1 MDAGWHHDFNP
12 QVFLSSVDLE
22 RFLRRNEAYAESR
35 VDQLVKPCFLCGG
48 SGAPGLLL
56 NEGSCLCGQCFEQ
69 ISHVQ
74 YPEKYEA
81 PRRQHIAEREAH
93 ALARRALIRGS
104 VARRMAIVAGS
115 AGICSL
121 GLLLI
126 SFAYVAVPGAL
137 ALVVARLRTAHERR
151 VREWDSSFP
160 PPVEPT
166 LRHFHDP
173 AAELTERDAAILH
186 VFDHWPG
193 NPPYWAYLRE
203 VVLKRDGRRCQ
214 VSGCPSRLQLHI
226 HHIVPRADGGAHAP
240 SNLVT
245 LCDFHH
251 ALEPEKG
258 HERVWGDI
266 KNRFFTLVCEHE
278 RSNRASQ
285 GTHLV
290 RAHLRRLR
298 LATLQE
304 LHEIAAFYGFLCPM
318 CGSSDIE
325 IAVNSGR
332 NLIEASCTSCAKS
345 IEGPQQLAEESGPRL
360 AEALKVGRN
369 EGRWKARWDA
379 LSDRK
384 ASKWGEWKAAR
395 IAPRPGPVAS
405 KTAAAGDRPA
415 CPLCG
420 SRMYLVR
427 PRLQDQWKAF
437 WGCTQYRTSGCRGKR
452 QYSGK

>member
-1 MDAGWHHDFNP
+1 MDVGWHHAFNP
-12 QVFLSSVDLE
+12 QAFLRDVDVE
-22 RFLRRNEAYAESR
+22 RFLERNETYAESR
-35 VDQLVKPCFLCGG
+35 VTQLGKPCFLCGG
-48 SGAPGLLL
+48 SSAPGLPL

-69 ISHVQ
+69 ISYVQ

-81 PRRQHIAEREAH
+81 LRRQHIAEREAH

-104 VARRMAIVAGS
+104 VARRVAAATIA
-115 AGICSL
+115 AGICSI

-126 SFAYVAVPGAL
+126 SVAYVAVPAVL
-137 ALVVARLRTAHERR
+137 TLVVARLRAAHERR

-173 AAELTERDAAILH
+173 AAELTERDASILH

-193 NPPYWAYLRE
+193 DPPYWAYLRE
-203 VVLKRDGRRCQ
+203 VVLKKDGRRCQ

-318 CGSSDIE
+318 CGGSDIE
-325 IAVNSGR
+325 IAVNEGR
-332 NLIEASCTSCAKS
+332 NLIEVRCTSCAKS

-360 AEALKVGRN
+360 AEVLKVGRN
-369 EGRWKARWDA
+369 KGHMKARWDV

-395 IAPRPGPVAS
+395 VARRSEAVAS
-405 KTAAAGDRPA
+405 KSSPDSGQPV

-427 PRLQDQWKAF
+427 PRPQDRWKPF
-437 WGCTQYRTSGCRGKR
+437 WGCTRYRTSGCRGKM
-452 QYSGK
+452 QYASK

>member
-1 MDAGWHHDFNP
+1 MDVGWHDAFSP
-12 QVFLSSVDLE
+12 QAFLKGVDVE
-22 RFLRRNEAYAESR
+22 RFLGRNEAYAESR
-35 VDQLVKPCFLCGG
+35 VAQLGRPCFLCGG
-48 SGAPGLLL
+48 SAAPGLLL
-56 NEGSCLCGQCFEQ
+56 NEGSYLCGQCFER
-69 ISHVQ
+69 ISQVQ

-81 PRRQHIAEREAH
+81 LRRRQVTEREAR
-93 ALARRALIRGS
+93 ALARQAMLRRS
-104 VARRMAIVAGS
+104 VARWLAVAMGV
-115 AGICSL
+115 AAMCSL

-126 SFAYVAVPGAL
+126 NLAYITVPLAL
-137 ALVVARLRTAHERR
+137 ALMAMQLRAAHGRR
-151 VREWDSSFP
+151 VSNWDSSFP
-160 PPVEPT
+160 PPLEPT

-173 AAELTERDAAILH
+173 AAELTPRDAAVLH

-193 NPPYWAYLRE
+193 DPPYWAYLRE
-203 VVLKRDGRRCQ
+203 VVLERDRNRCQ

-290 RAHLRRLR
+290 HAHLRRVR

-304 LHEIAAFYGFLCPM
+304 LHEIADFYGFLCPM
-318 CGSSDIE
+318 CGSSDIA

-332 NLIEASCTSCAKS
+332 NLIQASCTSCAKS

-360 AEALKVGRN
+360 AEVLKVGRN
-369 EGRWKARWDA
+369 EGRWKARWDV

-395 IAPRPGPVAS
+395 IAQRQKPIAS
-405 KTAAAGDRPA
+405 KTAAAGDQQL

-427 PRLQDQWKAF
+427 PRSHDQWKPF